1 MKLNLKNFY
10 LSVAFFQINYSM
22 SELNN
27 RLVDELVKVG
37 HLKTPRIVEAF
48 KKIDRFDFVI
58 EYLKNDAYLNNPLG
72 IGFGQTISQPLTVAF
87 MLELLQP
94 QEGDKILDIG
104 SGSGWQ
110 MALLCE
116 IVGVKGKV
124 FGIEI
129 ISELYEFGKKNLKHY
144 NYEQKG
150 IAELIL
156 GDGSHGLIVQAP
168 FDKIISAAAPEELL
182 EEWKNQLKVGGQM
195 VWPMKNSLWLGIKK
209 TETEFEMKEF
219 PGFDFVPLLK
229 KD

>member
-1 MKLNLKNFY
+1 
-10 LSVAFFQINYSM
+10 M

-37 HLKTPRIVEAF
+37 HLKTPRIIEAF

-94 QEGDKILDIG
+94 QEGDKVLDIG
-104 SGSGWQ
+104 FGSGWQ

-144 NYEQKG
+144 DYEQKG
-150 IAELIL
+150 MAELIL
-156 GDGSHGLIVQAP
+156 GDGSHGLATQAP

-182 EEWKNQLKVGGQM
+182 EEWKNQLKIGGQM

>member
-1 MKLNLKNFY
+1 
-10 LSVAFFQINYSM
+10 M

-37 HLKTPRIVEAF
+37 HLKTPRIIEAF

-58 EYLKNDAYLNNPLG
+58 EYLKNDTYLNNPLG

-116 IVGVKGKV
+116 IVGVRGKV

-144 NYEQKG
+144 SYEQKG

-156 GDGSHGLIVQAP
+156 GDGSRGLAAQAP

-182 EEWKNQLKVGGQM
+182 EDWKNQLRVGGQM

>member
-1 MKLNLKNFY
+1 
-10 LSVAFFQINYSM
+10 M

-37 HLKTPRIVEAF
+37 HLKTPRIIEAF

-144 NYEQKG
+144 DYEQKG

-156 GDGSHGLIVQAP
+156 GDGSRGLVTQAP

-182 EEWKNQLKVGGQM
+182 EDWKNQLRVGGQM
-195 VWPMKNSLWLGIKK
+195 VWPMRNSLWLGIKK